1 MEFFMKNRMLNS
13 FWFKIILVQILFTS
27 VGWASF
33 ELRPFV
39 VRLQASQGQLTGFVD
54 VQTTQSLKPVAVEI
68 SVHER
73 SINMEGQEEAETPE
87 TQDIVVYPSQLVVYP
102 GKKVRVQVAWAGKQA
117 PVADIAYVLLAREV
131 PIEGQTENNTS
142 VNLGV
147 NTMIQYRG
155 VVAVETGGKGNL
167 RTISL
172 ERDKETEKVELI
184 VENTGSGR
192 VPMEGFYLII
202 RGQPYKNLGGQGNS
216 IMPGDRRRF
225 LLDLPYLPSR
235 DEISFGAE

>member
-1 MEFFMKNRMLNS
+1 MKNQAIRS
-13 FWFKIILVQILFTS
+13 FWLKLFLVQAVFCAGS
-27 VGWASF
+27 WANF
-33 ELRPFV
+33 EFRPFV

-68 SVHER
+68 TVHER
-73 SINMEGQEEAETPE
+73 SINLEGQEEAGTPE
-87 TQDIVVYPSQLVVYP
+87 TQDIVIYPSQLVVYP

-117 PVADIAYVLLAREV
+117 PVADVAYVLLAREV
-131 PIEGQTENNTS
+131 PIEGQTENNNS

-147 NTMIQYRG
+147 STMIQYRG

-167 RTISL
+167 RTVSL
-172 ERDKETEKVELI
+172 ERDKDTEKVELI

-192 VPMEGFYLII
+192 VPMEGFFLII

-235 DEISFGAE
+235 EEISFGAE